1 MMSCRFEIPGPQ
13 TRLFLLVIGLLLL
26 SGAETPTERPAATS
40 PQADAPPYFQRLIEA
55 GNVAFE
61 YHDPATFE
69 AGDGGAA
76 WFDVRV
82 RHRFRYSYRS
92 TWQSDG
98 RRLVSITPKIRRTT
112 IDVRHVV
119 TLPFSYDTPEKWQ
132 TRLVRHEFDHVA
144 VSTDPRAYLLVEHL
158 IHHLGTLR
166 RTLAAGPEPEGE
178 WINGVIGEEINK
190 RRDAVEELIRANY
203 RLLDD
208 VSRHGRRRIPDRQAF
223 FHGLYTREN
232 LEKMEFP
239 YLVEAEDLL
248 KTDKYRNAPLFYTDE
263 SNF

>member
-1 MMSCRFEIPGPQ
+1 MNHRFKIHRPR
-13 TRLFLLVIGLLLL
+13 TRLSLLVIGLFLF
-26 SGAETPTERPAATS
+26 SGADSPTERPAATS
-40 PQADAPPYFQRLIEA
+40 PQGDAPPYFERLIEA
-55 GNVAFE
+55 GNVSFE
-61 YHDPATFE
+61 YHDPKTFE
-69 AGDGGAA
+69 AGDGGVA

-92 TWQSDG
+92 TRQNDG
-98 RRLVSITPKIRRTT
+98 RRLVVITPKIRRTT

-119 TLPFSYDTPEKWQ
+119 TLPFSYDNPEKWK

-144 VSTDPRAYLLVEHL
+144 VSTDSRAYLLVEHL

-166 RTLAAGPEPEGE
+166 RTLAAGPEPEAA
-178 WINGVIGEEINK
+178 WLNGVIGEEINK

-232 LEKMEFP
+232 LEKMAFP
-239 YLVEAEDLL
+239 YLSEAEDLL
-248 KTDKYRNAPLFYTDE
+248 KTDKYRNAPLFYNDE
-263 SNF
+263 PNF